1 MNMQPFEPVDN
12 LPVMSST
19 DVLGRLI
26 LLLHMMLPGSPERL
40 ALEVNIDR
48 LVEAYKLVAAL
59 RDSSTPSVAHIGEM
73 DMYVTNLQRFRLA
86 HVVSEEESQCLLQS
100 CMDSRPRKPTL
111 QRS

>member
-1 MNMQPFEPVDN
+1 MDMQPFEPVDN

-86 HVVSEEESQCLLQS
+86 HVVSEEESQSLLQS